1 MIKAV
6 YRMLRK
12 SFYRGMDIDDINL
25 EQLKNM
31 QKQGAEIID
40 VRSKSEYNEGH
51 LEGAINIP
59 EYELKDKIKAKKDK
73 TIVVYCI
80 SGYRSKRAYLKLKKW
95 GFLNVYNLY
104 GGLEQ
109 YE

>member
-1 MIKAV
+1 MFKVV
-6 YRMLRK
+6 YRVLRN
-12 SFYRGMDIDDINL
+12 SFYRGMARDDINL
-25 EQLKNM
+25 DELKNM

-51 LEGAINIP
+51 LDGAINIP
-59 EYELKDKIKAKKDK
+59 EYELKNKISAQKDK

-80 SGYRSKRAYLKLKKW
+80 SGYRSKRAYIKLKKW
-95 GFLNVYNLY
+95 GYLNVYNLY